1 MQKNSEIQGIS
12 FKLYIFERS
21 YLWKDATNFDE
32 IWPQDR
38 SIFAK
43 LFDRAL
49 LIAAPSIMVKKRLIK
64 QRLLFSK
71 IWTIF

>member
-1 MQKNSEIQGIS
+1 
-12 FKLYIFERS
+12 LYIFERS

-43 LFDRAL
+43 LFDRVL
-49 LIAAPSIMVKKRLIK
+49 LIAAPSIMVKKAPCRWLM
-64 QRLLFSK
+64 L
-71 IWTIF
+71 WY